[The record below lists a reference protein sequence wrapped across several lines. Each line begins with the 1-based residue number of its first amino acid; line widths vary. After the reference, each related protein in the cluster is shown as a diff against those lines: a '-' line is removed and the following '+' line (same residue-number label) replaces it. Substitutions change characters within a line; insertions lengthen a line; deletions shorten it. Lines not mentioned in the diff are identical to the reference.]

1 MCDLGD
7 IGAKS
12 LGLRYTNN
20 PLQLIE
26 RHRCWVHFMMDAP
39 VVVDSVRSLLE
50 VIRSIVRIVWQ
61 DIREERA
68 NKVVIS
74 HSESPAIVKSEPS
87 PVVTRKTPREGNP
100 FKYHPAEW

>member
-1 MCDLGD
+1 
-7 IGAKS
+7 
-12 LGLRYTNN
+12 
-20 PLQLIE
+20 
-26 RHRCWVHFMMDAP
+26 MMDAP

-50 VIRSIVRIVWQ
+50 VIRSIVRVVWQ

-74 HSESPAIVKSEPS
+74 HSESPAIKNSEPS